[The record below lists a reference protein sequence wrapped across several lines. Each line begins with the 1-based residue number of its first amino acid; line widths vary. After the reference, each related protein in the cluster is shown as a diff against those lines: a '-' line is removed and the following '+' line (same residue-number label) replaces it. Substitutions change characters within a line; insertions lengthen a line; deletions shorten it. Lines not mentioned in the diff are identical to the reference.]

1 MNRLS
6 QRHRRRPVL
15 VLIVAAVAAT
25 ASIAIGTSASALGES
40 EPLLF
45 KDTTRWKYLDTNVDP
60 GTPTDPLAWTRAEY
74 DDSAWPEGVK
84 GFGSAYG
91 ATEDIGSDYRIRTQ
105 TAQYVDDAHTVNI
118 PAIFFRTSF
127 ELTDEQLADIARL
140 EASVVYDDALEVYI
154 NGVKVGGANDEDV
167 TGNLTYGGREIDAPA
182 VADFAIDA
190 SILRS
195 GTNTVAV
202 AVHQATPDSPD
213 IFFEFD
219 TLWAVSKTAPTQI
232 SALSLQVGSDETQ
245 RNLTWYSDSGVA
257 ETVQV
262 VPAAAPDAAS
272 FPADALRSFSSTAGD
287 AKHSQQ
293 WHHATVTGL
302 AEDTDYLYRVGSA
315 GAGWSR
321 SHRFSTGTFSGDYHF
336 TFVGDPQIGA
346 TDLADDQAGWT
357 DTITK
362 ADATFPGASFILSA
376 GDQGENAG
384 NEAQTSAFLA
394 PELMRSIPLATNIGN
409 HDNESIAY
417 RQHFF
422 MPNIDDN
429 YGGAAAGE
437 GSGGDY
443 WFTYNGVLY
452 LSLNTNNEDNANHAE
467 FLRSVVAAHGANARW
482 KVVTFHQSVFSVA
495 DHALDDDTIKRRA
508 ELPPVFSELGID
520 FVLMGH
526 DHTYTRTFLMNGS
539 TPSNRS
545 LDGTLVPAPGEVL
558 YITGNNSSG
567 HKFYDMVEDHDF
579 DYVAVKNQE
588 YVANVSNVEFSG
600 DTVTFTT
607 YRTTDMT
614 EVDRITLAKAAS
626 TVVDPPAEETGGTT
640 EIAAT
645 GSESTWVLPVA
656 VAGLLM
662 LTGGVAALLLRL
674 RRPGARGRV

>member
-1 MNRLS
+1 MNLLPR
-6 QRHRRRPVL
+6 RHWRRPTI
-15 VLIVAAVAAT
+15 VLIVAAVAA
-25 ASIAIGTSASALGES
+25 AAGIAAGTSASALGES

-45 KDTTRWKYLDTNVDP
+45 KDTTRWRYLDTNVDP
-60 GTPTDPLAWTRAEY
+60 GTPTDPLAWTRGDY
-74 DDSAWPEGVK
+74 DDSAWLEGVK

-105 TAQYVDDAHTVNI
+105 TAQYVDDAHTINI
-118 PAIFFRTSF
+118 PALFFRSSF
-127 ELTDEQLADIARL
+127 DLTDERLADIARL

-154 NGVKVGGANDEDV
+154 NGVKVGGANDDGV
-167 TGNLTYGGREIDAPA
+167 TGNLTYGSREIDAPA

-190 SILRS
+190 SVLRP

-202 AVHQATPDSPD
+202 AVHQATPESPD
-213 IFFEFD
+213 VFFEFD
-219 TLWAVSKTAPTQI
+219 TLWAVSRSAPSQI

-245 RNLTWYSDSGVA
+245 RNLTWYSDSGADEV
-257 ETVQV
+257 VQV
-262 VPAAAPDAAS
+262 VPASVADAES
-272 FPADALRSFSSTAGD
+272 FPAGAVQAFPSTSGD

-293 WHHATVTGL
+293 WHHSTVTGL
-302 AEDTDYLYRVGSA
+302 MENTEYLYRVGSA
-315 GAGWSR
+315 DHGWSR
-321 SHRFSTGTFSGDYHF
+321 SHRFGTGTFSSDYHF

-346 TDLADDQAGWT
+346 TDLVDDQAGWT

-362 ADATFPGASFILSA
+362 ADATFPGSSFILSA

-394 PELMRSIPLATNIGN
+394 PELMRTTPLATNIGN

-429 YGGAAAGE
+429 YGGASAGE

-443 WFTYNGVLY
+443 WFTYNDVLY

-467 FLRSVVAAHGANARW
+467 FLRTVVAEHGAKARW

-539 TPSNRS
+539 EPSNRS
-545 LDGTLVPAPGEVL
+545 LEGTLTPAPGEVL

-567 HKFYDMVEDHDF
+567 HKFYDVVEDHDF

-588 YVANVSNVEFSG
+588 YVANVSNVAFSG
-600 DTVTFTT
+600 NTVTFTT

-614 EVDRITLAKAAS
+614 EVDRITLAKAAPP
-626 TVVDPPAEETGGTT
+626 VVDPPAETPGVTT
-640 EIAAT
+640 EIAQT
-645 GSESTWVLPVA
+645 GSESGWVLPAALVALAAVATGVVA
-656 VAGLLM
+656 V
-662 LTGGVAALLLRL
+662 L
-674 RRPGARGRV
+674 RRRRSVHGHS